1 MPPPIPVPRNWAE
14 PAGEVV
20 VTVPDVVA
28 DDSDAEHGVVDEH
41 GWIELQI
48 VKWFESTGF
57 IPRLVAVRRY
67 PTPGWSI
74 ARLEKEATPPLV
86 LTVFVP
92 DSFPLP
98 GFAVDVMA
106 MVMAAFAFVT
116 GCPDASR
123 TWTLTG
129 PPPGESKL
137 DVIVVLTVVPA
148 GCPSAVNAS
157 EHGLEVVQPPEDADA
172 AVGAT
177 SMATPS
183 TPAAAV
189 ANSARAVVKTGL
201 RMRATPVRV
210 NRCQV
215 VTHLA
220 NMPCRCGP
228 CRCVFAW

>member
-1 MPPPIPVPRNWAE
+1 VPPPIPAPRNWVE
-14 PAGEVV
+14 PAEEEV

-28 DDSDAEHGVVDEH
+28 DDADPEHGVVDEH

-48 VKWFESTGF
+48 VKWPESTEP

-74 ARLEKEATPPLV
+74 DRLENEATPPLV

-92 DSFPLP
+92 DSLPLP

-106 MVMAAFAFVT
+106 TVMVAFAFPT
-116 GCPDASR
+116 GCPSSFT

-129 PPPGESKL
+129 PALGESKL

-148 GCPSAVNAS
+148 GCPPVVNAS
-157 EHGLEVVQPPEDADA
+157 EHGLELVQPPEDAHAAVDA
-172 AVGAT
+172 ASIA
-177 SMATPS
+177 APS
-183 TPAAAV
+183 TPVAAM

-210 NRCQV
+210 NRCRV

-220 NMPCRCGP
+220 NMLCRCGP
-228 CRCVFAW
+228 CWCVFAW